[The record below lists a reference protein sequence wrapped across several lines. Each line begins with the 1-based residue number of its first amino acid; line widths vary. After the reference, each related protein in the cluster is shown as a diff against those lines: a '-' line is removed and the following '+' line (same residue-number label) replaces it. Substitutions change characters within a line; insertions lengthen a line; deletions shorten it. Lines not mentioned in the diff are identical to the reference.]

1 MRCGWTPGQWEVEH
15 AGQTHHRG
23 DLIRLHPDCLRQ
35 LCNLHKTRRE
45 RIRTEVLTQTQ
56 TSQCN
61 ASLRLFDTGEDKEL
75 RSTAYPGADVVL
87 VCFPVEDLHMSG
99 KALKNQLTKFATEAG
114 NMRTVLVGMKSDTK
128 KDDTS
133 SANGWNLAKE
143 LSAQIYLECSS
154 TANDDSVPKLFNEV
168 ITIFNV
174 KKNKRAMLSD
184 VRQKR

>member
-1 MRCGWTPGQWEVEH
+1 
-15 AGQTHHRG
+15 
-23 DLIRLHPDCLRQ
+23 
-35 LCNLHKTRRE
+35 
-45 RIRTEVLTQTQ
+45 
-56 TSQCN
+56 
-61 ASLRLFDTGEDKEL
+61 
-75 RSTAYPGADVVL
+75 
-87 VCFPVEDLHMSG
+87 MSG